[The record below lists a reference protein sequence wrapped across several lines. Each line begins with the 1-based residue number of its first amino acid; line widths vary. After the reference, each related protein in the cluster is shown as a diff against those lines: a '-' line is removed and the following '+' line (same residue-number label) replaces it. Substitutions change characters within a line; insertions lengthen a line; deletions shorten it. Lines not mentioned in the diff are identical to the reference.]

1 MKPRKWHTYCIF
13 LASNVSGHEKRPSK
27 KSILFNAKMSKS
39 YETFGKNQCFG
50 GPGNDPKF
58 YHFLTL
64 RHATLNLR
72 HHESAIRIAFS
83 GLPHL
88 LPKAISLLPTYMF
101 TVIFLQHADF
111 EKRRKRYTYCVFVPS
126 GLPRGTPPRRLKNA
140 PRRPREHLAGIWG
153 GVFRAKVR

>member
-1 MKPRKWHTYCIF
+1 
-13 LASNVSGHEKRPSK
+13 
-27 KSILFNAKMSKS
+27 MSKS

-50 GPGNDPKF
+50 GPGNDLKF
-58 YHFLTL
+58 CHFLTS
-64 RHATLNLR
+64 RQATINLR

-111 EKRRKRYTYCVFVPS
+111 EKRRKRYTYAVFVPS
-126 GLPRGTPPRRLKNA
+126 GLTRGTF
-140 PRRPREHLAGIWG
+140 WG
-153 GVFRAKVR
+153 PGNNMKFCDFLYFDMQPSSSDTTKVLYVLRFRAFHIYC

>member
-39 YETFGKNQCFG
+39 YETFGKKQCFG
-50 GPGNDPKF
+50 GPGNDLKF
-58 YHFLTL
+58 CHFLTS
-64 RHATLNLR
+64 RHATINLR

-83 GLPHL
+83 GPPHL
-88 LPKAISLLPTYMF
+88 LPKAISLLPIYKF
-101 TVIFLQHADF
+101 TIISFQHADL

-126 GLPRGTPPRRLKNA
+126 GPLFMMPPRRPQDMKFLK
-140 PRRPREHLAGIWG
+140 
-153 GVFRAKVR
+153 